1 MNRLLEIMRRLRAP
15 DGCPWDIEQTHESLR
30 PYLLEEAAE
39 AVDAVSSPDRLE
51 LASELGDVLLQV
63 AFHSVIAEEAKTFS
77 YETVENAIVEKLI
90 RRHPHVFGTTVVSGA
105 AQVVQNWNEIKAAE
119 RIGKPELHPAQRVPK
134 ALGALARTHEIH
146 KALEVGKGSRRAVIA
161 ALENGDDDASSVAAV
176 LEAVVAW
183 ARSTGVN
190 SEVILRERLEAQ
202 VQHAVALSLKQTN
215 A

>member
-1 MNRLLEIMRRLRAP
+1 MIRLLEIMRRLRAP

-39 AVDAVSSPDRLE
+39 AVDAVSSKDRLE

-63 AFHSVIAEEAKTFS
+63 AFHSVIAEEAQTFT

-90 RRHPHVFGTTVVSGA
+90 RRHPHVFGDLAVSGA
-105 AQVVQNWNEIKAAE
+105 AEVVQNWNEIKAAE
-119 RIGKPELHPAQRVPK
+119 RVGKPELHPAQRVPK

-146 KALEVGKGSRRAVIA
+146 KALEVGQGSRRAVIA

-190 SEVILRERLEAQ
+190 SEIILRERLEAQ
-202 VQHAVALSLKQTN
+202 VQHAVAQSLKQTN

>member
-1 MNRLLEIMRRLRAP
+1 MNRLLEVMRRLRAP

-30 PYLLEEAAE
+30 AYMLEEAAE
-39 AVDAVSSPDRLE
+39 AVDAISSGDRNE

-63 AFHSVIAEEAKTFS
+63 AFHSVIAEESKTFN

-90 RRHPHVFGTTVVSGA
+90 RRHPHVFGNVSVSGSA
-105 AQVVQNWNEIKAAE
+105 EVVQNWNEIKAAE
-119 RIGKPELHPAQRVPK
+119 RLGKPELHPAERVPK

-146 KALEVGKGSRRAVIA
+146 KALEVGQGSRRAVIA
-161 ALENGDDDASSVAAV
+161 ALENGDDDVSSIAAV

-202 VQHAVALSLKQTN
+202 VHSAVTKATN
-215 A
+215 T